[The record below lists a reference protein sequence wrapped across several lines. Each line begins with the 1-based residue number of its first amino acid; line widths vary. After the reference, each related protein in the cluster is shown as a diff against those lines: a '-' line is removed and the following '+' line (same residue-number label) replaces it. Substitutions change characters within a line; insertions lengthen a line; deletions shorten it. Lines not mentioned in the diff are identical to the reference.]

1 MDKLKP
7 QDLLSLEAYHKQR
20 SAFRA
25 EVLAH
30 KRDRQAA
37 VGPNVTL
44 YFEDRLTM
52 QYQIQEMLR
61 AERIYE
67 SEAIAEELAAY
78 NPLIP
83 DGSNLKATMML
94 EYPDVAERRVALEAL
109 AGVEQTRVRRGGE
122 PRPRV
127 RARGRRHAAQQR
139 RRRPRPSTSCASSST
154 TRCAQQLK
162 SGAPLRIGVD
172 HPQYTHELVAS
183 ATIAK
188 ALAADLHVIL
198 SLATRARIRYN
209 PAGLR
214 GNSSTMRPFERESR

>member
-1 MDKLKP
+1 MDKLRP
-7 QDLLSLEAYHKQR
+7 EDLLSLEAYHKER

-25 EVLAH
+25 QVLAH

-44 YFEDRLTM
+44 YFEDRFTM

-67 SEAIAEELAAY
+67 SEAIADELAAY

-94 EYPDVAERRVALEAL
+94 EYTDVAERRVALEAL
-109 AGVEQTRVRRGGE
+109 AGVEQTVYLEVGNLGRVFAHADE
-122 PRPRV
+122 DMPRSNDV
-127 RARGRRHAAQQR
+127 KTAAVHFLR
-139 RRRPRPSTSCASSST
+139 FELDDAMCE
-154 TRCAQQLK
+154 QLK

-172 HPQYTHELVAS
+172 HLHYAHELAAPPAIVQ
-183 ATIAK
+183 
-188 ALAADLHVIL
+188 ALAADLK
-198 SLATRARIRYN
+198 
-209 PAGLR
+209 
-214 GNSSTMRPFERESR
+214 